1 LVPKLLRDVF
11 ESPSFDKEGT
21 QGFVLAVISF
31 SRFEKE
37 LATAAVIHESLHQ
50 VDQFSSR

>member
-1 LVPKLLRDVF
+1 LVPKLLSDVL

-37 LATAAVIHESLHQ
+37 LATGGVIHESLHK
-50 VDQFSSR
+50 VD